1 MFIEVLYAP
10 SNTAVKVTLNQG
22 EELTAESGS
31 LIAMSPNLDVQ
42 TTTHKKGKGSLLKSV
57 KRLFAGESFFL
68 NHFTA
73 KQEGEVYLSSVLPGD
88 MTVIDLAGENIVVQS
103 SSFLA
108 CDHNIDMNV
117 GWQGF
122 KSIFSGE
129 SLFWLNLK
137 GRGKL
142 VINAFGAIYPVEIDG
157 EYIVDTGHIVAFDE
171 TLNFKISKAGS
182 SWLHSFL
189 GGEGLVCR
197 FQGKG
202 RIWCQSHNP
211 KAFGSKLRPM
221 LKVKR
226 R

>member
-1 MFIEVLYAP
+1 MKIDIMYAP
-10 SNTAVKVTLNQG
+10 SNTAAKIHLDQG
-22 EELTAESGS
+22 EVLTAESGS
-31 LIAMSPNLDVQ
+31 LIAMSPNLDLK
-42 TTTHKKGKGSLLKSV
+42 TTTHKKGKGNVLKSI

-68 NHFTA
+68 NHYTA
-73 KQEGEVYLSSVLPGD
+73 NAPGEVYLSSVLPGD
-88 MTVIDLAGENIVVQS
+88 MTILDLRGEKIVVQS

-108 CDHNIDMNV
+108 CEDDIDMNV

-122 KSIFSGE
+122 KSVFSGE
-129 SLFWLNLK
+129 SLFWLNMQGTGQVL
-137 GRGKL
+137 
-142 VINAFGAIYPVEIDG
+142 INSFGAIYPVEIDG

-182 SWLHSFL
+182 SWLHSFM
-189 GGEGLVCR
+189 GGEGLTCH
-197 FQGKG
+197 FKGQG

-211 KAFGSKLRPM
+211 RDFGYKLRPL